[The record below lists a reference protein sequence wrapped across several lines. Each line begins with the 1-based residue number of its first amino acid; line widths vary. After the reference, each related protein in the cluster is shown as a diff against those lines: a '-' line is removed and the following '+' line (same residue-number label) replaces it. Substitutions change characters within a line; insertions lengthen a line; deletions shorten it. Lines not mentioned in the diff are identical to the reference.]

1 MRMTLADMY
10 NTPDKRNLLDTMK
23 QGVIGKPLDR
33 PEGPLKVSGT
43 ATYSAEWKIEG
54 CAEGVL
60 VLADVPQGT
69 VKAIHRDRVMTMPG
83 VLAVLAH
90 EAMVRRS
97 TQGTAGKAPA
107 QDVQTVDYFAQPVA
121 LVVAETFEQARDA
134 ALALKVEYEPAGDP
148 VPLDPESPDA
158 KVETPSDSKPV
169 EGGDLDQAM
178 RDAAFSIDVEYD
190 TPGHASA
197 AMEPHATI
205 AEWQD
210 DQLIL
215 RGSYQMLAFNV
226 KEIADCLS
234 ISPKKV
240 RIIAPY
246 VGGGFGSKL
255 GITHE
260 AVAAAIA
267 ARELGRPVRVVMT
280 RQQVFQTVMR
290 RSETRQRVRLAA
302 DAAGRIVGLGH
313 EAHVSNLPDED
324 FAEPVTQATEFLYGG
339 ENRLLKVEVARICRM
354 TAGSVRAPGEAVGM
368 QVLEAAMDELAE
380 AVGIDP
386 IELRKRNLP
395 AKVPVKGTP
404 YSSRMLVEALEQG
417 AASFGWEQR
426 KPQPCQT
433 REGDWWIG
441 MGMASAA
448 RVNVMI
454 PAEARV
460 TLKADGTAL
469 VETDQTD
476 IGTGSYAIMGQI
488 AGEMLGLPISKV
500 RVVLGDSALP
510 PGAGS
515 GGSFGAISTGSAVMR
530 ACEAI
535 REKIAK
541 TLGCDVDA
549 LEIKDGIASHAG
561 SQRALADLLGGK
573 DIAEIG
579 SIKPGKTYKD
589 YAQASYG
596 AFFAEV
602 GVHAFTGEVRVRR
615 MTGAFGFGRVLNAKT
630 ARSQC
635 LGGMVWGIGSALT
648 EELVFDLRDGHLV
661 NHDLAEYHVP
671 VHADVP
677 ALEVILLEE
686 RDAAAS
692 PLQAKGVGELGI
704 CGAAGAV
711 ANAVYNACGARVRSF
726 PLTLDKI
733 IPHLPDPAHMPDPF
747 VSLA

>member
-1 MRMTLADMY
+1 
-10 NTPDKRNLLDTMK
+10 
-23 QGVIGKPLDR
+23 
-33 PEGPLKVSGT
+33 
-43 ATYSAEWKIEG
+43 
-54 CAEGVL
+54 
-60 VLADVPQGT
+60 
-69 VKAIHRDRVMTMPG
+69 
-83 VLAVLAH
+83 
-90 EAMVRRS
+90 
-97 TQGTAGKAPA
+97 
-107 QDVQTVDYFAQPVA
+107 
-121 LVVAETFEQARDA
+121 
-134 ALALKVEYEPAGDP
+134 
-148 VPLDPESPDA
+148 
-158 KVETPSDSKPV
+158 
-169 EGGDLDQAM
+169 
-178 RDAAFSIDVEYD
+178 
-190 TPGHASA
+190 
-197 AMEPHATI
+197 MEPHATI
-205 AEWQD
+205 AQWDD
-210 DQLIL
+210 DQLTL

-234 ISPKKV
+234 MSPKKV
-240 RIIAPY
+240 RILSPY

-267 ARELGRPVRVVMT
+267 SKQLGRPVRVVLT

-302 DAAGRIVGLGH
+302 DAAGKLIGLGH
-313 EAHVSNLPDED
+313 DAHVSNLPDED

-339 ENRLLKVEVARICRM
+339 ENRLLEVEVARISRM

-380 AVGIDP
+380 KAGIDP

-395 AKVPVKGTP
+395 AKVPVQGTP

-417 AASFGWEQR
+417 AASFGWNKR
-426 KPQPCQT
+426 KSEPCQT
-433 REGDWWIG
+433 REGDWWVG
-441 MGMASAA
+441 MGVASAA
-448 RVNVMI
+448 RVNMMI
-454 PAEARV
+454 PAQARV
-460 TLKADGTAL
+460 TLKADATAL

-476 IGTGSYAIMGQI
+476 IGTGSYAILGQI
-488 AGEMLGLPISKV
+488 AGEMLGLPIDKV
-500 RVVLGDSALP
+500 KVVLGDSELP

-535 REKIAK
+535 REKLA
-541 TLGCDVDA
+541 TAMNCDAEELV
-549 LEIKDGIASHAG
+549 ISDGIASHAG
-561 SQRALADLLGGK
+561 SRRTLAELVDGK
-573 DIAEIG
+573 DIAEVG
-579 SIKPGKTYKD
+579 SIKPGKTSKD
-589 YAQASYG
+589 SSQASYG

-677 ALEVILLEE
+677 AIEVLLLEE

-704 CGAAGAV
+704 CGAAGAI
-711 ANAVYNACGARVRSF
+711 ANAVRNACGVRVRSF

-733 IPHLPDPAHMPDPF
+733 LPELPDPFELPAGKVAP
-747 VSLA
+747 

>member
-1 MRMTLADMY
+1 MRIPLADLY
-10 NTPDKRNLLDTMK
+10 NTPDERNLLDTMK

-43 ATYSAEWKIEG
+43 ATYSAEWKLDGCVEG
-54 CAEGVL
+54 ML
-60 VLADVPQGT
+60 VLADIPQGT
-69 VKAIHRDRVMTMPG
+69 VKSIHRDAVIGMPG
-83 VLAVLAH
+83 VLAVLAD

-97 TQGTAGKAPA
+97 AQGTAGKAPV
-107 QDVQTVDYFAQPVA
+107 QDVHTVDYFGQPVA

-134 ALALKVEYEPAGDP
+134 ALALRVDYDAAEDRVAF
-148 VPLDPESPDA
+148 DPESPDA
-158 KVETPSDSKPV
+158 EVEQPSDQKPV
-169 EGGDLDQAM
+169 KGGDLDQAM

-205 AEWQD
+205 AHWED
-210 DQLIL
+210 DHLIL

-234 ISPKKV
+234 MSTKKV

-267 ARELGRPVRVVMT
+267 SKELGRPVRVVMT

-302 DAAGRIVGLGH
+302 DPAGRIIGLGH
-313 EAHVSNLPDED
+313 EALVSNLPGED

-339 ENRLLKVEVARICRM
+339 ENRLLKVDVARICRM

-380 AVGIDP
+380 KVGIDP
-386 IELRKRNLP
+386 IVLRKRNLP
-395 AKVPVKGTP
+395 AKVPVEGTA

-417 AASFGWEQR
+417 AAQFGWDKR
-426 KPQPCQT
+426 KAAPCQT

-441 MGMASAA
+441 MGVASAA
-448 RVNVMI
+448 RVNMLI

-476 IGTGSYAIMGQI
+476 IGTGSYAILGQI
-488 AGEMLGLPISKV
+488 AGEMLGLPISRVK
-500 RVVLGDSALP
+500 VVLGDTTLP

-515 GGSFGAISTGSAVMR
+515 GGSFGAISTGSAVLR
-530 ACEAI
+530 ACETI
-535 REKIAK
+535 RTKLARK
-541 TLGCDVDA
+541 MDGDA
-549 LEIKDGIASHAG
+549 EVLEIRDGMASLDG
-561 SQRALADLLGGK
+561 RQRSLVDLLEGE
-573 DIAEIG
+573 DMAEIG
-579 SIKPGKTYKD
+579 SIKPGKTFKD
-589 YAQASYG
+589 FSQASYG

-648 EELVFDLRDGHLV
+648 EELAFDLRDGHLV

-704 CGAAGAV
+704 CGAAGAI
-711 ANAVYNACGARVRSF
+711 ANAVRNACGVRVRSF

-733 IPHLPDPAHMPDPF
+733 IPHLPDPFA
-747 VSLA
+747 SAA

>member
-1 MRMTLADMY
+1 MRIPLADLY
-10 NTPDKRNLLDTMK
+10 NTPDERNLLDTMK

-43 ATYSAEWKIEG
+43 ATYSAEWKLDGCVEG
-54 CAEGVL
+54 ML
-60 VLADVPQGT
+60 VLADIPQGT
-69 VKAIHRDRVMTMPG
+69 VKSIHRDAVIGMPG
-83 VLAVLAH
+83 VLAVLAD

-97 TQGTAGKAPA
+97 AQGTAGKAPV
-107 QDVQTVDYFAQPVA
+107 QDVHTVDYFGQPVA

-134 ALALKVEYEPAGDP
+134 ALALRVDYDAAEDRVAFDPQSRDAEVEQ
-148 VPLDPESPDA
+148 
-158 KVETPSDSKPV
+158 PSDQKPV
-169 EGGDLDQAM
+169 KGGDLDQAM

-205 AEWQD
+205 AHWED
-210 DQLIL
+210 DHLIL

-234 ISPKKV
+234 MSTKKV

-267 ARELGRPVRVVMT
+267 SKELGRPVRVVMT

-302 DAAGRIVGLGH
+302 DPAGRIIGLGH
-313 EAHVSNLPDED
+313 EALVSNLPGED

-339 ENRLLKVEVARICRM
+339 ENRLLKVDVARICRM

-380 AVGIDP
+380 KIGIDP
-386 IELRKRNLP
+386 IVLRKRNLP
-395 AKVPVKGTP
+395 AKVPVEGTA

-417 AASFGWEQR
+417 AAQFGWDKR
-426 KPQPCQT
+426 KAAPCQT

-441 MGMASAA
+441 MGVASAA
-448 RVNVMI
+448 RVNMLI

-476 IGTGSYAIMGQI
+476 IGTGSYAILGQI
-488 AGEMLGLPISKV
+488 AGEMLGLPISRVK
-500 RVVLGDSALP
+500 VVLGDTTLP

-515 GGSFGAISTGSAVMR
+515 GGSFGAISTGSAVLR

-535 REKIAK
+535 RTKLARK
-541 TLGCDVDA
+541 MDGDA
-549 LEIKDGIASHAG
+549 EVLEIRDGMASLDG
-561 SQRALADLLGGK
+561 RQRSLVDLLEGE
-573 DIAEIG
+573 DMAEIG
-579 SIKPGKTYKD
+579 SIKPGKTFKD
-589 YAQASYG
+589 FSQASYG

-648 EELVFDLRDGHLV
+648 EELAFDLRDGHLV

-704 CGAAGAV
+704 CGAAGAI
-711 ANAVYNACGARVRSF
+711 ANAVRNACGVRVRSF

-733 IPHLPDPAHMPDPF
+733 IPHLPDPFA
-747 VSLA
+747 SAA

>member
-1 MRMTLADMY
+1 MRLPQDDTF
-10 NTPDKRNLLDTMK
+10 NSPDTTNLLDRSS

-33 PEGPLKVSGT
+33 PEGPLKVSGS
-43 ATYSAEWKIEG
+43 ATYSAEWKFDN

-60 VLADVPQGT
+60 VLASIAQGT
-69 VKAIHRDRVMTMPG
+69 VKTIHKDAVLSMPG
-83 VLAVLAH
+83 VLAVLAD
-90 EAMVRRS
+90 EAMTRRS
-97 TQGTAGKAPA
+97 TQGTAGEAPV
-107 QDVQTVDYFAQPVA
+107 QGVQTVEYFAQPIA
-121 LVVAETFEQARDA
+121 LVVAENFEQARDA
-134 ALALKVEYEPAGDP
+134 ALTLEVEYSASEDP
-148 VPLDPESPDA
+148 VVFDPDSPDA
-158 KVETPSDSKPV
+158 EVELAPGTEQVK
-169 EGGDLDQAM
+169 GGDLDQAM
-178 RDAAFSIDVEYD
+178 RDAAFAVDVEYE

-205 AEWQD
+205 AEWKGD
-210 DQLIL
+210 DLVL
-215 RGSYQMLAFNV
+215 HGSYQMLSYNV

-234 ISPKKV
+234 MAPEKV

-267 ARELGRPVRVVMT
+267 AKQLGRPVRVVMT
-280 RQQVFQTVMR
+280 RQQVFETVMR

-302 DAAGRIVGLGH
+302 DETGKLIGLGH
-313 EAHVSNLPDED
+313 EALVSNLPDEE
-324 FAEPVTQATEFLYGG
+324 FAEPVTQATEFLYSG
-339 ENRLLKVEVARICRM
+339 ENRLLKVDVARISRM

-368 QVLEAAMDELAE
+368 QVLEAAMDELAQ
-380 AVGIDP
+380 ATGIDP
-386 IELRKRNLP
+386 VELRKRNI
-395 AKVPVKGTP
+395 ADKVPVEGTP
-404 YSSRMLVEALEQG
+404 YSSRMFAEALDQG
-417 AASFGWEQR
+417 AKAFGWDQR
-426 KPQPCQT
+426 KPKPCQS

-448 RVNVMI
+448 RVNMLVE
-454 PAEARV
+454 AEARV

-476 IGTGSYAIMGQI
+476 IGTGSYAILGQI
-488 AGEMLGLPISKV
+488 AGEMLGLPIDRVKV
-500 RVVLGDSALP
+500 LLGDTSLP
-510 PGAGS
+510 AGAGS
-515 GGSFGAISTGSAVMR
+515 GGSFGAISTGSAVLR
-530 ACEAI
+530 ACEMI
-535 REKIAK
+535 REKLAK
-541 TLGCDVDA
+541 ALGCTEDA
-549 LEIKDGIASHAG
+549 LELKDGLASG
-561 SQRALADLLGGK
+561 GGESRAYPDLLAGK
-573 DIAEIG
+573 DLAETG
-579 SIKPGKTYKD
+579 SIKPGDTAD
-589 YAQASYG
+589 DFSQASYG

-602 GVHAFTGEVRVRR
+602 AVNAFTGETRVRR

-648 EELVFDLRDGHLV
+648 EELAFDLRDGHLV

-677 ALEVILLEE
+677 AIEVILLEE

-704 CGAAGAV
+704 CGAAGSI

-733 IPHLPDPAHMPDPF
+733 IPHLPDPFAE
-747 VSLA
+747 AG

>member
-1 MRMTLADMY
+1 MRMPLADMY
-10 NTPDKRNLLDTMK
+10 NTPDDRNLLDTMK

-43 ATYSAEWKIEG
+43 ATYSAEWKIDG
-54 CAEGVL
+54 CVEGVL
-60 VLADVPQGT
+60 VLADIPQGT
-69 VKAIHRDRVMTMPG
+69 VKTIHRDPVLAMPG
-83 VLAVLAH
+83 VLAVLAD

-97 TQGTAGKAPA
+97 VQGTAGKAPV
-107 QDVQTVDYFAQPVA
+107 QDVHTVDYFAQPVA

-134 ALALKVEYEPAGDP
+134 ALALRVDYEAAEDP
-148 VPLDPESPDA
+148 VAFDPESPDA
-158 KVETPSDSKPV
+158 EVEQPSDQKPV

-190 TPGHASA
+190 TPGHNSA

-205 AEWQD
+205 ASWEGD
-210 DQLIL
+210 HLIL

-234 ISPKKV
+234 MSAKKV

-267 ARELGRPVRVVMT
+267 SKELGRPVRVVMT

-290 RSETRQRVRLAA
+290 RSETRQRVRLAT
-302 DAAGRIVGLGH
+302 DAAGRIIGLGH
-313 EAHVSNLPDED
+313 EALVSNLPDED

-368 QVLEAAMDELAE
+368 QVLEATMDELAE
-380 AVGIDP
+380 KVGIDP
-386 IELRKRNLP
+386 IVLRKRNLP
-395 AKVPVKGTP
+395 AKVPVEGTP

-417 AASFGWEQR
+417 AAQFGWDKR
-426 KPQPCQT
+426 KPAPCQT
-433 REGDWWIG
+433 REGEWWIG
-441 MGMASAA
+441 MGVASAA
-448 RVNVMI
+448 RVNMLI
-454 PAEARV
+454 PAQARV

-476 IGTGSYAIMGQI
+476 IGTGTYAILGQI
-488 AGEMLGLPISKV
+488 AGELLGLPVSRV
-500 RVVLGDSALP
+500 QVVLGDTTLP

-515 GGSFGAISTGSAVMR
+515 GGSFGAISTGSAVLR

-535 REKIAK
+535 REKLARK
-541 TLGCDVDA
+541 MDGDA
-549 LEIKDGIASHAG
+549 ETLEIQDGMASVNG
-561 SQRALADLLGGK
+561 RQRPLVDLLEGK
-573 DIAEIG
+573 DMAEIG
-579 SIKPGKTYKD
+579 SIKPGKTFKD
-589 YAQASYG
+589 FSQASYG

-602 GVHAFTGEVRVRR
+602 AVHAFTGEVRVRR

-648 EELVFDLRDGHLV
+648 EELAFDLRDGHLV

-704 CGAAGAV
+704 CGAAGAI
-711 ANAVYNACGARVRSF
+711 ANAVYNACGVRVRSF

-733 IPHLPDPAHMPDPF
+733 IPHLPDPFAS
-747 VSLA
+747 VA